1 MLVSGQIGHTQAI
14 EPWGPCG
21 LPTGLAA
28 NLALRPGQYCFGGWG
43 AVVGI
48 DGYERKM
55 LRRLFI
61 LAPEER
67 HDLQRSTRSL
77 SGRLVLGGLAALA
90 VAIPFTL
97 LALLV
102 LSKWGPLASLDARVA
117 DDLNS
122 YARARPHLV
131 DVLRVLQVVL
141 DPWVFRLLVLGVA
154 VWLWLRGA
162 RRLAAWGITTTVM
175 GGALGVLLKGV
186 VSRARPAFDQPVAH
200 ASGYS
205 FPSGH
210 ALNSFLG
217 TGVLILVFLPV
228 LSRAGRSLAYVL
240 GAVIVLLTGFDRV
253 ALGVHYVSDVVAGWI
268 IALACL
274 AGTAGAFEVWRREHG
289 HAASS
294 PTEGVDPDAADEMS
308 RRK

>member
-1 MLVSGQIGHTQAI
+1 
-14 EPWGPCG
+14 
-21 LPTGLAA
+21 
-28 NLALRPGQYCFGGWG
+28 
-43 AVVGI
+43 VVGI
-48 DGYERKM
+48 DGYEWKM
-55 LRRLFI
+55 LRRRFI
-61 LAPEER
+61 LPPEER
-67 HDLQRSTRSL
+67 HDLQQSTRSL

-162 RRLAAWGITTTVM
+162 RRLAAWAITTTVL
-175 GGALGVLLKGV
+175 GGALGMLLKGV
-186 VSRARPAFDQPVAH
+186 VSRARPAFDLPVAH

-228 LSRAGRSLAYVL
+228 LARAGRSLAYVL
-240 GAVIVLLTGFDRV
+240 GVVIVLLTGFDRV

-294 PTEGVDPDAADEMS
+294 PTKGVDPDAADEMS